1 MIFLK
6 TRLITCHEVLALVIF
21 LKKNA
26 HVRSLF
32 VFFRNFSYSSIII
45 IADRRSSLDDC
56 EKRSSGL
63 GEPRATSVDLHNSAR
78 VFKPS
83 PSDSRDIGGI
93 LQCEAAPL
101 ATRNCRM
108 IMSANRLVLP
118 NFPELGVKATKFGP
132 KP

>member
-26 HVRSLF
+26 HVRSL
-32 VFFRNFSYSSIII
+32 SYSSIII

-63 GEPRATSVDLHNSAR
+63 GEPRPTSVDLPA
-78 VFKPS
+78 
-83 PSDSRDIGGI
+83 
-93 LQCEAAPL
+93 
-101 ATRNCRM
+101 
-108 IMSANRLVLP
+108 
-118 NFPELGVKATKFGP
+118 
-132 KP
+132 

>member
-32 VFFRNFSYSSIII
+32 VFFRNFSNLSIII

-63 GEPRATSVDLHNSAR
+63 GEPRHSAR

-83 PSDSRDIGGI
+83 PSRNIDGI

-108 IMSANRLVLP
+108 TMSANHPVLP